1 MRFDVI
7 LGVCELEWMWI
18 MCVISWSDVVYINLA
33 LSIYFT
39 CSSVLLYTNVITH
52 SRYVFVFGMNAILFQ
67 VSQHM
72 MSSMLKMERFSLCQ
86 GNAMINAISEKD
98 FISYFIIPRIIHL
111 FYVFLFSV
119 SFFHSEWAALFWAE
133 MILSVFE

>member
-1 MRFDVI
+1 
-7 LGVCELEWMWI
+7 
-18 MCVISWSDVVYINLA
+18 
-33 LSIYFT
+33 
-39 CSSVLLYTNVITH
+39 
-52 SRYVFVFGMNAILFQ
+52 
-67 VSQHM
+67 M

-119 SFFHSEWAALFWAE
+119 SFFHSEWAAMIGSLRVVHRPKPRLSFLFVC
-133 MILSVFE
+133 LYVFVDACGTRALHAM